1 MANFSTD
8 EDLLKMEPE
17 LFRVHYH
24 HSQEIAYG
32 TDGVI
37 KHSDSAVIFSS
48 ATGDFVHGGVASGH
62 VMWLAK
68 SSDSVLYY
76 DAAYPVKSLATSTSV
91 LLEAKA
97 TPAVPTASSITY
109 RISTFDPQHE
119 DAHFLLMDMN
129 EIDDDDLNTQN
140 DEADLYNRRQLR
152 EASACKVLETFMM
165 GQSTGEDDLYWQ
177 KSTHYYEKFGR
188 ALARLKLKWDPDG
201 DSDPDRVDIRA
212 SVDLVVDDAG
222 DDYPTGGYT
231 GPEDL

>member
-152 EASACKVLETFMM
+152 EAFGWAAQGQQALVL
-165 GQSTGEDDLYWQ
+165 
-177 KSTHYYEKFGR
+177 
-188 ALARLKLKWDPDG
+188 
-201 DSDPDRVDIRA
+201 V
-212 SVDLVVDDAG
+212 
-222 DDYPTGGYT
+222 GGPVTWT
-231 GPEDL
+231 GPNCFSFAHVRGYLLDQDTLRLVATANALGVRRVKVHHPETERPRGASLSKTPSRE